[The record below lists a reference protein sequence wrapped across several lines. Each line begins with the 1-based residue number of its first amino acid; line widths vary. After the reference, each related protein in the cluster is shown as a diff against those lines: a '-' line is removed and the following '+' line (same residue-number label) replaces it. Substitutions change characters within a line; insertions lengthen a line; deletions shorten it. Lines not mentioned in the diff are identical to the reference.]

1 MNESVFIFLKVV
13 MNYIFLHRICFQIF
27 LSTISTMK
35 RIAVLFIIISG
46 LAVGSFAQK
55 TVGLDN
61 WFNHETNVKTSKI
74 FHYTWDDTAM
84 SGFSQL
90 GELFVNRGALLK
102 TIGSKPAKQSMEG
115 IDVYIIV
122 DPDTTKENPN
132 PNYVDA
138 SDVKFLKKWVSNG
151 GVLLLMA
158 NDGPNCEF
166 THFNQLAEAFGFRF
180 QTQSLNPVINRD
192 WEMGAETDL
201 PQHALFAG
209 VNKIYMKE
217 VGPIIVSGNAKP
229 VLKDGD
235 GKAVFIAETQFGKG
249 YVLAIGDPWL
259 YNEYIG
265 HILLPESFENLKA
278 ANNLVDLLLN
288 KAK

>member
-1 MNESVFIFLKVV
+1 
-13 MNYIFLHRICFQIF
+13 
-27 LSTISTMK
+27 MK
-35 RIAVLFIIISG
+35 RILILSFFVLA

-61 WFNHETNVKTSKI
+61 WFNHETNAKTGKI
-74 FHYTWDDTAM
+74 FHYTWDDKEF

-90 GELFVNRGALLK
+90 GDLFLKQGAKLN
-102 TIGSKPAKQSMEG
+102 TIATSPNSQSMKG

-122 DPDTTKENPN
+122 DPDTTKENPT
-132 PNYVDA
+132 PNYIQA
-138 SDVKFLKKWVSNG
+138 NDVKFLKKWVSKG

-166 THFNQLAEAFGFRF
+166 THLNQLAETFGFRF
-180 QTQSLNPVINRD
+180 KTQSMNPVINRD
-192 WEMGAETDL
+192 WEMGAETNL
-201 PQHALFAG
+201 PNHPLFSG

-217 VGPIIVSGNAKP
+217 VGPIIVSKDAKP

-235 GKAVFIAETQFGKG
+235 GKSVFIAETQYGKG

-259 YNEYIG
+259 YNEYID
-265 HILLPESFENLKA
+265 HALLPESFDNLKA
-278 ANNLVDLLLN
+278 ASNLVNLLL
-288 KAK
+288 KKTGK